1 MIIAGV
7 KLALLGMGSV
17 LAFLVLLVFIVML
30 AGRLLSGWSEKELLS
45 METSERKRREKPPPD
60 QEDEILAAV
69 ISAAVAAH
77 RSRAWGR

>member
-7 KLALLGMGSV
+7 KLAIMGMGSV
-17 LAFLVLLVFIVML
+17 IAFLILLVFIVTL
-30 AGRLLSGWSEKELLS
+30 AGRLLSGYSEKEL
-45 METSERKRREKPPPD
+45 MTMDVSERKRREKALPD

-77 RSRAWGR
+77 RFRAC